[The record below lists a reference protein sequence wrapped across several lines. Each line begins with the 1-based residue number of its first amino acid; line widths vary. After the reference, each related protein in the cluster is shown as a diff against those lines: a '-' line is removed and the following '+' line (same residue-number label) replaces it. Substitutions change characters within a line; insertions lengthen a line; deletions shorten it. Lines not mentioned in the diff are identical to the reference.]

1 MHNIIYSSKS
11 IDLVE
16 DTAED
21 TVYLSITD
29 YRDNTHYTEDF
40 TKEELVVILKDMIKV
55 LESWKIYVNNTGS
68 LRASFYFVCR

>member
-11 IDLVE
+11 IDLIE
-16 DTAED
+16 DTIEN

-40 TKEELVVILKDMIKV
+40 SKEELIVILKDMINV
-55 LESWKIYVNNTGS
+55 LGGI
-68 LRASFYFVCR
+68 

>member
-21 TVYLSITD
+21 VVYLSITD
-29 YRDNTHYTEDF
+29 YRDNTHYTEDC
-40 TKEELVVILKDMIKV
+40 TKEELLAILKGMIRV
-55 LESWKIYVNNTGS
+55 LG
-68 LRASFYFVCR
+68 

>member
-16 DTAED
+16 DTTED

-40 TKEELVVILKDMIKV
+40 SKEELVTILKDMINV
-55 LESWKIYVNNTGS
+55 LGEV
-68 LRASFYFVCR
+68 R

>member
-1 MHNIIYSSKS
+1 MHNIIYSSKC

-16 DTAED
+16 DTTEG

-40 TKEELVVILKDMIKV
+40 TKEELIAMLKDMIKV
-55 LESWKIYVNNTGS
+55 LES
-68 LRASFYFVCR
+68 

>member
-16 DTAED
+16 DTTED
-21 TVYLSITD
+21 TVYLSIID

-40 TKEELVVILKDMIKV
+40 SKEELIVILKSIID
-55 LESWKIYVNNTGS
+55 S
-68 LRASFYFVCR
+68 LGETI

>member
-16 DTAED
+16 DTIED

-40 TKEELVVILKDMIKV
+40 SKEELIVILKGMVSV
-55 LESWKIYVNNTGS
+55 LEE
-68 LRASFYFVCR
+68 

>member
-16 DTAED
+16 DTTED

-29 YRDNTHYTEDF
+29 YRDNTHYTEDYS
-40 TKEELVVILKDMIKV
+40 KEDLITILKEMINM
-55 LESWKIYVNNTGS
+55 LEK
-68 LRASFYFVCR
+68 

>member
-16 DTAED
+16 DTAEG
-21 TVYLSITD
+21 TVYLSVTD

-40 TKEELVVILKDMIKV
+40 SKEELIVILKGMVSV
-55 LESWKIYVNNTGS
+55 LEE
-68 LRASFYFVCR
+68 

>member
-16 DTAED
+16 DTTED

-40 TKEELVVILKDMIKV
+40 GKEELINILKSIVD
-55 LESWKIYVNNTGS
+55 S
-68 LRASFYFVCR
+68 LGETI

>member
-16 DTAED
+16 DTTEG
-21 TVYLSITD
+21 TVYLSVTD

-40 TKEELVVILKDMIKV
+40 SKEELIVILKDMINV
-55 LESWKIYVNNTGS
+55 LGGI
-68 LRASFYFVCR
+68 

>member
-16 DTAED
+16 DTAEG

-40 TKEELVVILKDMIKV
+40 SKEELAVILKDMIKV
-55 LESWKIYVNNTGS
+55 LES
-68 LRASFYFVCR
+68 

>member
-1 MHNIIYSSKS
+1 MHNIVYSSKS

-16 DTAED
+16 DTNED

-40 TKEELVVILKDMIKV
+40 SKEELIVILKGMISV
-55 LESWKIYVNNTGS
+55 LEG
-68 LRASFYFVCR
+68 

>member
-16 DTAED
+16 DTIED

-40 TKEELVVILKDMIKV
+40 SKEDLIVILKGMINV
-55 LESWKIYVNNTGS
+55 LGED
-68 LRASFYFVCR
+68 L